1 MKWLLLVALAASA
14 CKVAPRDD
22 TCRIAERVAHKLE
35 QCKKADQAAVADLLQ
50 ISLHPSGTPGQ
61 HQYACAKRLEEVHTA
76 AFEAGCMHQLTRM
89 EMGELDDVIAA
100 GPNGSAA
107 AAGVPK

>member
-1 MKWLLLVALAASA
+1 MKWLLLLALVSA

-22 TCRIAERVAHKLE
+22 TCKLAERVAHNLE
-35 QCKKADQAAVADLLQ
+35 KCRHADKASVADLLQ
-50 ISLHPSGTPGQ
+50 VSLHASGTPGQ
-61 HQYACAKRLEEVHTA
+61 QQFACAKRLEEVHGA
-76 AFEAGCMHQLTRM
+76 AFEAGCMHQLTRL
-89 EMGELDDVIAA
+89 EMGELDDVLKA